1 MGCLCTV
8 VLNSLY
14 KVSLF
19 KTALDAIN
27 ASLFVAFPTAKKD
40 KQEMG
45 EVAFFS
51 IILISVIIVVY

>member
-8 VLNSLY
+8 VLDSLY

-27 ASLFVAFPTAKKD
+27 ASLFVAFPVAKKD

-45 EVAFFS
+45 EVAFF
-51 IILISVIIVVY
+51 L